1 MTQVLLDL
9 EVFGDAARLGPIR
22 GTLEFVPIALPGYDT
37 SLLPSPLRG
46 KVGDTVEIPW
56 NDGNWCW
63 RASENTYPQG
73 LQRYVHIPDSSSVI
87 LYSDLQDID
96 PDTLDELPNAKRVW
110 TALDEDIAQ
119 AQQDAQNAVNDATA
133 ALQAAQEAADS
144 GIVLRIDSSRGTAF
158 KNSAI
163 STVLSVSVFKAG
175 DQITTY
181 EALIERFGP
190 TAYLEWWWR
199 RIDDSDFGVILSSD
213 DRLSNYGFNLTIT
226 PDDVDEQT
234 VFQCFLNT

>member
-144 GIVLRIDSSRGTAF
+144 GAIALEVTSSSGLVF
-158 KNSAI
+158 KNTQVATTLTARVYKGGIELTGSAI
-163 STVLSVSVFKAG
+163 TPFGVIKWYKDGTYLTGKDGATLTVAAG
-175 DQITTY
+175 DVTDRATY
-181 EALIERFGP
+181 EAR
-190 TAYLEWWWR
+190 LE
-199 RIDDSDFGVILSSD
+199 
-213 DRLSNYGFNLTIT
+213 Y
-226 PDDVDEQT
+226 
-234 VFQCFLNT
+234 